1 MDINLFSLFDEE
13 LFNEAKR
20 LVPIVYN
27 EDLFFSYDEKNLK
40 KIWRKN
46 IKLFIL
52 VLNYFLLAYVIW
64 KKKMKTGKM
73 INLI

>member
-40 KIWRKN
+40 KI
-46 IKLFIL
+46 
-52 VLNYFLLAYVIW
+52 
-64 KKKMKTGKM
+64 
-73 INLI
+73 